1 MSPTQTA
8 KKPRPA
14 ASPARAASAPEV
26 ADADR
31 ERIDAA
37 LDALADGRR
46 VWPHLTL
53 TQRMR
58 LLERLHETLAAHAEE
73 WAETAAAIAGLAP
86 DSPLRGEV
94 WLEGPHNAVTTVDAL
109 RATLAKLAAGHSP
122 LDGIDL
128 VPAPGGRLRAQTFPL
143 TVADSLLLSGFT
155 GEVWFEP
162 GATADELRAAGGL
175 GQLTP
180 TEPAEIGLVL
190 GAGNVASIPFADVLT
205 ELFAHNRVI
214 LLKVN
219 PTHDRLLPV
228 FERVLAPLIEPG
240 LVRIVSGGGEVGAY
254 LTQHPAVEHVHITG
268 AAATLDTI
276 VWGTGPQAKR
286 RRRENRPVVR
296 KPVTAELGGV
306 SPIIVVPGRWTDADL
321 AYQAENIATMRL
333 ENSGH
338 NCIAGQV
345 VVVSSDWDQRD
356 AFLDALRDAYG
367 SAPHRTPWYPGAQAR
382 LDAAA
387 SDYPDA
393 TWFADRTRALV
404 EIDGD
409 ADPRALEQTEYF
421 APVLGVISL
430 PGNGQEFLDAAV
442 ARANSALA
450 GTLGAN
456 VLIDPDTEAA
466 LGDGFER
473 AIADLRYG
481 AIAINTWT
489 AFVFMMPTL
498 TWGAYPGNTL
508 QDPGSGIG
516 IVHNALL
523 LDRAERSVARGPFR
537 PFPRSAG
544 ALTGRGRFSVL
555 PKPPWFVTSRTGA
568 AVCEDFTRYRL
579 TPDARTLS
587 RIVAGALRS

>member
-1 MSPTQTA
+1 MSPTTPA
-8 KKPRPA
+8 KKPHPA
-14 ASPARAASAPEV
+14 ASRERAANAPDI
-26 ADADR
+26 ADDER
-31 ERIDAA
+31 ERLD
-37 LDALADGRR
+37 DALHALGEGRHL
-46 VWPHLTL
+46 WPHLTL

-109 RATLAKLAAGHSP
+109 RATLAKLAAGRSP
-122 LDGIDL
+122 LDGVDL
-128 VPAPGGRLRAQTFPL
+128 EPAPGDRLRAHAFPL
-143 TVADSLLLSGFT
+143 SAADSLLLSGFT

-162 GATADELRAAGGL
+162 GATADELRAAAGL

-180 TEPAEIGLVL
+180 TEPAELGLVL
-190 GAGNVASIPFADVLT
+190 GAGNVASIPFADVLS

-240 LVRIVSGGGEVGAY
+240 LVRVVRGGAEAGAY
-254 LTQHPAVEHVHITG
+254 LTRHPAVEHVHITG
-268 AAATLDTI
+268 AAATLERI

-286 RRRENRPVVR
+286 RRRENRPLVR
-296 KPVTAELGGV
+296 TPISAELGGV

-345 VVVSSDWDQRD
+345 VMISADWDQRD
-356 AFLDALRDAYG
+356 AFLAALRHAYG
-367 SAPHRTPWYPGAQAR
+367 SAPHRTPWYPGAQSR

-393 TWFADRTRALV
+393 AWFADRTRALV
-404 EIDGD
+404 EIDD

-421 APVLGVISL
+421 APVLGVVSI

-466 LGDGFER
+466 LGEGFER
-473 AIADLRYG
+473 AIAELRYG

-523 LDRAERSVARGPFR
+523 LDRVERSIGRGPFR

-544 ALTGRGRFSVL
+544 AIAGPGRFSVL

-568 AVCEDFTRYRL
+568 SVCEDFTRYRL
-579 TPDARTLS
+579 APNARTLS
-587 RIVAGALRS
+587 RIVTGALRS